1 MLEKSTSSIPVDNNN
16 HNHNHND
23 KVKSLQSRISGLA
36 RRNKKPINKN
46 NKNRKSINIKGSSFK
61 PVTISMENLAIGTS
75 AEDVK
80 VALSSFGNILDCNL
94 NSLKSNDESITV
106 DVKFEKLE
114 MAQKAIEEFNGL
126 LADGRLLKVR
136 IIENIDINDIKAIF
150 NSSK

>member
-1 MLEKSTSSIPVDNNN
+1 M
-16 HNHNHND
+16 
-23 KVKSLQSRISGLA
+23 
-36 RRNKKPINKN
+36 NKN
-46 NKNRKSINIKGSSFK
+46 INRNRKSVNIKGSSFK

>member
-1 MLEKSTSSIPVDNNN
+1 MLEKSTSSIPVDHNN
-16 HNHNHND
+16 HNND
-23 KVKSLQSRISGLA
+23 SVKSLQSRISGLA
-36 RRNKKPINKN
+36 RRSKKPINKN
-46 NKNRKSINIKGSSFK
+46 NNKNRKSVNIKGSSFK

-94 NSLKSNDESITV
+94 NSLKSNDESVTV

>member
-1 MLEKSTSSIPVDNNN
+1 MLEKSTSSIPVDHNN
-16 HNHNHND
+16 HNND
-23 KVKSLQSRISGLA
+23 SVKSLQSRISGLA
-36 RRNKKPINKN
+36 RRSKKPMNKN
-46 NKNRKSINIKGSSFK
+46 INRNRKSVNIKGSSFK